1 MALAVHSPPISAHNS
16 SGVRFCVIIHE
27 NKVFTDEFREWCDVQ
42 GLFEI
47 LLCDLRPLLGLVMKT
62 RSVFASNTMPPQKI
76 HKWCAERGK
85 SLRRSSV
92 YSDSTQP
99 FSWSHICIRV
109 RIRLQSIAPSP
120 NSYVIE
126 RIEGDLGSFSQV
138 WTICSA
144 VDCQAPSLRCVLSI
158 YRLTLSD

>member
-1 MALAVHSPPISAHNS
+1 MALAVHSPPISAHNG
-16 SGVRFCVIIHE
+16 SGVQFCVIIHE
-27 NKVFTDEFREWCDVQ
+27 NKVFTDESREWCDVCLQ

-120 NSYVIE
+120 NPYVIE
-126 RIEGDLGSFSQV
+126 RIEGSWQLLS
-138 WTICSA
+138 
-144 VDCQAPSLRCVLSI
+144 SLDHLQRCRLSSPF
-158 YRLTLSD
+158 T